1 MSIEWLLVKT
11 QNAEVQKR
19 ASERTCRKVE
29 SSDKS
34 CELPPEESIEET
46 DSHEGRHRPAGER
59 PAGHEAD
66 RLKEVHLLCEC
77 GYEGT
82 LSPRGTD
89 FKMSAEEKNGVV
101 RFECP
106 NCGRHQQYDP
116 RTGMIKTRK
125 GILGFLLGR
134 FS

>member
-1 MSIEWLLVKT
+1 MSIEWLLAKT
-11 QNAEVQKR
+11 QNAEVQQG
-19 ASERTCRKVE
+19 ASQGTHRTVE

-34 CELPPEESIEET
+34 CELPLEEAVEKAC
-46 DSHEGRHRPAGER
+46 SHEGRPQPAKRRPAG
-59 PAGHEAD
+59 PEAD
-66 RLKEVHLLCEC
+66 TLRQVHLRCEC

-82 LSPRGTD
+82 FFPRGAD
-89 FKMSAEEKNGVV
+89 FKIFAEEKNGVV

-106 NCGRHQQYDP
+106 NCARHLQYD
-116 RTGMIKTRK
+116 RLTGMIRTRK

>member
-11 QNAEVQKR
+11 QNAEVQQG
-19 ASERTCRKVE
+19 ASQRTRRTVE

-34 CELPPEESIEET
+34 CELPLEEAVEKAR
-46 DSHEGRHRPAGER
+46 SHEGRHQPAKQRPAGPETDTLR
-59 PAGHEAD
+59 Q
-66 RLKEVHLLCEC
+66 VHLRCEC

-82 LSPRGTD
+82 LFPRGAD
-89 FKMSAEEKNGVV
+89 FKILAEEENGVV

-106 NCGRHQQYDP
+106 NCARHLQYD
-116 RTGMIKTRK
+116 RLTGIIRTRK
-125 GILGFLLGR
+125 GIWGFLLGR